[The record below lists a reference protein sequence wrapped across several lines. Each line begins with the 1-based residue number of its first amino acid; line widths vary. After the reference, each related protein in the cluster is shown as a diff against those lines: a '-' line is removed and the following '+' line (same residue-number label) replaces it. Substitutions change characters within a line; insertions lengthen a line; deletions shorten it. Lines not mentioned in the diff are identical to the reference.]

1 MSASTTDFARR
12 LRLWRHTLGL
22 NQTEA
27 AQRLQL
33 ERSYLS
39 QLEGGRKPGEA
50 AQVRFEIE
58 ERKAGLG
65 LGPRSMSNPVGLHLV
80 EETPN
85 VTEFPGYRYQN
96 RVRSLPVL
104 SWAQAGQAVDFQQ
117 MPDEW
122 EGSVASE
129 VTDDKAFAV
138 RLRGDSMEP
147 RFEDGDIAILLP
159 SIASTNGEI
168 VVANLKNEGILCKIM
183 HVQLDKNLIT
193 LSSYNPAYPPMQY
206 RREDFHWMFP
216 VAQVVK
222 NLRRRLG

>member
-1 MSASTTDFARR
+1 MGASTNDFAKRM
-12 LRLWRHTLGL
+12 RLWRHTLGL
-22 NQTEA
+22 NQSEA

-50 AQVRFEIE
+50 ARIRFEIE
-58 ERKAGLG
+58 EHKAGLG
-65 LGPRSMSNPVGLHLV
+65 PGPNANPAGLRLM
-80 EETPN
+80 EAPN
-85 VTEFPGYRYQN
+85 VIEHPAYRFQS

-129 VTDDKAFAV
+129 VNDDKAFAV

-147 RFEDGDIAILLP
+147 RFEDGDLAVLLP
-159 SIASTNGEI
+159 SVAPTNGEI

-222 NLRRRLG
+222 NLRRRMG